1 MTEKKLHIPVP
12 TSLFSVKVKP
22 HLTST
27 APALSIPLNKNV
39 GKYYYLMKHKILLF
53 VKLYLNKQNGKETC
67 EQLFFVIIISAKQTV
82 RGINQFTEN
91 STYRIFIFFH
101 VFELEGCIFTVS
113 LLAII
118 TVKFN
123 SFTFALRLEMREFHI
138 LQTYS

>member
-1 MTEKKLHIPVP
+1 MYLRVCFTVE
-12 TSLFSVKVKP
+12 VKP

-39 GKYYYLMKHKILLF
+39 GKYYYLMKHKNLLF
-53 VKLYLNKQNGKETC
+53 VKLYANKQSSKETC

-101 VFELEGCIFTVS
+101 VFEGCIFTVS

-123 SFTFALRLEMREFHI
+123 SFAFALRLEMREFHI
-138 LQTYS
+138 LQRYS